1 METQVV
7 MMKTVISK
15 KPSEN
20 MLLLKMEEVA
30 ESGIQVIEPRL
41 EKYGT

>member
-1 METQVV
+1 

-30 ESGIQVIEPRL
+30 EIGIQVIEPRL